1 MEKKN
6 NLMWSVEL
14 ESNAW
19 KDDSFIGTVEECIEY
34 CEVRG
39 VEIDGEKARLA
50 LVDINTGYCYNIVN
64 NLDELVYPKETIYI
78 NLS

>member
-1 MEKKN
+1 MEKKI

-14 ESNAW
+14 KSNAW
-19 KDDSFIGTVEECIEY
+19 QDDSFIGTVEECLEY

-64 NLDELVYPKETIYI
+64 NLDELNYQNKYI
-78 NLS
+78 LI

>member
-19 KDDSFIGTVEECIEY
+19 QDDSFIGTIEECLGY

-39 VEIDGEKARLA
+39 VEIDGEKSKTCFSR
-50 LVDINTGYCYNIVN
+50 Y
-64 NLDELVYPKETIYI
+64 
-78 NLS
+78 